1 MKDKRF
7 QKIYV
12 EITNIC
18 NLKCAFCPD
27 TNREKQF
34 IKVDEF
40 KRIIKNIKQYTNLVY
55 LHVKG
60 EPLLHPELE
69 EILKICEM
77 NNINVNITTNAT
89 LLYKNLETIV
99 KSKAIRQ
106 MNLSLHS
113 INQNEI
119 NEIYNSRSYLQSV
132 LESVK
137 IINEKTE
144 ILISFRLWNID
155 KIGAN
160 DKNIEIIEALE
171 KEYNIDNLM
180 EKTKQCRYVKLHNSI
195 YLNQDRQFTWPN
207 LKSNIISESGK
218 CFGLRNQIAIL
229 VNGDIVPCCLDQE
242 ADIKLGNIYENTIEE
257 VLDSKICKELIQGF
271 EAHKLINPLCKRCG
285 FRSKFGNE

>member
-1 MKDKRF
+1 MKEKRF

-18 NLKCAFCPD
+18 NLKCTFCPD
-27 TNREKQF
+27 TKREKRF
-34 IKVDEF
+34 IEIDKFE
-40 KRIIKNIKQYTNLVY
+40 KIIERIKLYTNLIY

-60 EPLLHPELE
+60 EPLLHPQLKH
-69 EILKICEM
+69 ILQICED
-77 NNINVNITTNAT
+77 NGISVNITTNAT
-89 LLYKNLETIV
+89 LLHKNVETILQ
-99 KSKAIRQ
+99 SKAIRQ

-119 NEIYNSRSYLQSV
+119 NEIYNSKSYLETV
-132 LESVK
+132 LKTVK
-137 IINEKTE
+137 IISKKTN

-180 EKTKQCRYVKLHNSI
+180 EKTKQCRYVKLDNKV
-195 YLNQDRQFTWPN
+195 YLNQDRQFSWPN
-207 LKSNIISESGK
+207 LNSNIISETGK

-242 ADIKLGNIYENTIEE
+242 ADIKLGNIFENTIEE
-257 VLDSKICKELIQGF
+257 VLSKNISKEIIQGF

-285 FRSKFGNE
+285 FRTKFGNK

>member
-1 MKDKRF
+1 MKEKRF

-18 NLKCAFCPD
+18 NLKCTFCPD
-27 TNREKQF
+27 TKREKRF
-34 IKVDEF
+34 IEIDKFE
-40 KRIIKNIKQYTNLVY
+40 KIIERIKLYTNLIY

-60 EPLLHPELE
+60 EPLLHPQLKH
-69 EILKICEM
+69 ILQICED
-77 NNINVNITTNAT
+77 NGISVNITTNAT
-89 LLYKNLETIV
+89 LLHKNVETILQ
-99 KSKAIRQ
+99 SKAIRQ

-119 NEIYNSRSYLQSV
+119 NEIYNSKSYLETV
-132 LESVK
+132 LKTVK
-137 IINEKTE
+137 IISKKTN

-180 EKTKQCRYVKLHNSI
+180 EKTKQCRYVKLDNKV
-195 YLNQDRQFTWPN
+195 YLNQDRQFIWPN
-207 LKSNIISESGK
+207 LNLNIISETGK

-242 ADIKLGNIYENTIEE
+242 ADIKLGNIFENTIEE
-257 VLDSKICKELIQGF
+257 VLSKNISKEIIQGF

-285 FRSKFGNE
+285 FRTKFGNK